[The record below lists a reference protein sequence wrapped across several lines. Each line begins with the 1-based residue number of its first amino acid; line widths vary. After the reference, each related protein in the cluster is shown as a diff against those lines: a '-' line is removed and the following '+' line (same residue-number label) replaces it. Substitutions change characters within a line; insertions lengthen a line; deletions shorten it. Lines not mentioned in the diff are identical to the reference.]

1 MPIDVSHR
9 TEGAQGG
16 GPSVLRRPGADTHP
30 DASAPDTCRIDLH
43 LDQVIDAVLVDD
55 DLDGLRPHFH
65 TLLRDPDDVAYRHE
79 VFRDLADADLR
90 DAIAAFARSLGRLRT
105 RGRWTPRSRRP
116 RRSQRLHLDAASLYC
131 SAVLAL
137 AGALERRP
145 PASRALCAVA
155 DHVREYVASQAFRT
169 LDNDV
174 RTLVR
179 DLDAVAYALT
189 IHEDRVH
196 VRRASDRHDYGE
208 DIERTFRPFRRA
220 DAPEALPERI
230 EVTEMSDAEAAVLDL
245 VARQHPETFAAL
257 ERFVETH
264 TTFVEPLLDR
274 FAHEVRFFLA
284 YLEYTQRLAPLGLDF
299 CLPTVSTVDKQVEV
313 SGVFDVALADSF
325 REDAGT
331 VVCNDVRLDAGER
344 VLVVT
349 GANQGGKSTFARAFG
364 QLHYLAALGCPVPAR
379 SARLPLCDAV
389 LTHFERD
396 EDLRTLQGRLGE
408 ELVRLGDLLER
419 LGPRSVVV
427 MNEAFAST
435 ATDDALALG
444 RATLARIL
452 AADAIGVVVT
462 FTDELASTDP
472 RAASVVATVDPSDP
486 SRRTFRIERRAADG
500 RAHAL
505 AIAQAHGLTYEALR
519 RRLTS

>member
-1 MPIDVSHR
+1 MPIDASHG
-9 TEGAQGG
+9 TQGAHGG
-16 GPSVLRRPGADTHP
+16 GVSVLRRPGADTHAEAATP
-30 DASAPDTCRIDLH
+30 DACRVDLH

-55 DLDGLRPHFH
+55 DLDDLRSHFH

-79 VFRDLADADLR
+79 VFLDLADAGLR
-90 DAIAAFARSLGRLRT
+90 RAITAFARSLGRLRT

-145 PASRALCAVA
+145 PASRALSTVA
-155 DHVREYVASQAFRT
+155 DHVRAYVASETFRT
-169 LDNDV
+169 LDQDA
-174 RTLVR
+174 RTLVG

-189 IHEDRVH
+189 IFEDRVH
-196 VRRASDRHDYGE
+196 VRRARDRHDYGV
-208 DIERTFRPFRRA
+208 DIERTFHRFRRA

-230 EVTEMSDAEAAVLDL
+230 EVTEMSEAEAAVLDL
-245 VARQHPETFAAL
+245 VARHHPATFATL

-284 YLEYTQRLAPLGLDF
+284 YLEHTERLEPLGLTF
-299 CLPTVSTVDKQVEV
+299 CLPTVSSADKRVEAL
-313 SGVFDVALADSF
+313 GVFDVALATSLL
-325 REDAGT
+325 ESAGR
-331 VVCNDVRLDAGER
+331 VVCNEVRLDAGER

-379 SARLPLCDAV
+379 SARLPLCDAL

-408 ELVRLGDLLER
+408 ELARLGDMLER

-435 ATDDALALG
+435 ATDDAVALG
-444 RATLARIL
+444 RATLERIL

-462 FTDELASTDP
+462 FTDELASGDS
-472 RAASVVATVDPSDP
+472 RVASVVATVDPSDP
-486 SRRTFRIERRAADG
+486 SRRTYRIERRAADG

-519 RRLTS
+519 RRLGS